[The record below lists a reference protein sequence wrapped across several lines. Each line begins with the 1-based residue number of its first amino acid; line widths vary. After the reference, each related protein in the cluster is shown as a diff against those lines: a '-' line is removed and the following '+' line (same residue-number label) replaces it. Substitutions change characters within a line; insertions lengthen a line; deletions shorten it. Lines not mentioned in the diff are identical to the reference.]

1 MDNYEV
7 AINGTILAAQILGIE
22 APEVQFFYNQNYSKR
37 GINSVFLKEKY
48 IIAFNEEWIKQA
60 SPLEIQI
67 TCFHE
72 TRHAFQWKCING
84 EYLGS
89 RKISSEI
96 VDIWN
101 SEMNNYK
108 QPTSDEIPEEFYL
121 KQKIEIDA
129 IAFAHYQMNK
139 LFEVK
144 TFIPKM
150 IYQEVKNRIDILI
163 DIDLTTQ
170 GGLK

>member
-1 MDNYEV
+1 MDNYKV
-7 AINGTILAAQILGIE
+7 AISGTNLAAQILGIE
-22 APEVQFFYNQNYSKR
+22 APKVQFFYNQSYSKR

-48 IIAFNEEWIKQA
+48 IIAFNEEWIEQA
-60 SPLEIQI
+60 DPLEIQI

-84 EYLGS
+84 ECLRG
-89 RKISSEI
+89 KVVDPDTLEI
-96 VDIWN
+96 WKN
-101 SEMNNYK
+101 EMNNYN
-108 QPTSDEIPEEFYL
+108 QPTQSDNHEEFYL

-144 TFIPKM
+144 TFIPDIIKDKVAKM
-150 IYQEVKNRIDILI
+150 LLSFD
-163 DIDLTTQ
+163 
-170 GGLK
+170 

>member
-7 AINGTILAAQILGIE
+7 AISGTNLAAQILGIE

-48 IIAFNEEWIKQA
+48 IIAFNEEWIEQA

-84 EYLGS
+84 ECLDVNAVDP
-89 RKISSEI
+89 EI
-96 VDIWN
+96 VDTWK
-101 SEMNNYK
+101 SEMYNYN
-108 QPTSDEIPEEFYL
+108 QPTSKDIPEEFYL

-129 IAFAHYQMNK
+129 IAFAHYQMNNFFK
-139 LFEVK
+139 VKSIIPEIIKFEVGH
-144 TFIPKM
+144 
-150 IYQEVKNRIDILI
+150 QL
-163 DIDLTTQ
+163 
-170 GGLK
+170 LKFEGD